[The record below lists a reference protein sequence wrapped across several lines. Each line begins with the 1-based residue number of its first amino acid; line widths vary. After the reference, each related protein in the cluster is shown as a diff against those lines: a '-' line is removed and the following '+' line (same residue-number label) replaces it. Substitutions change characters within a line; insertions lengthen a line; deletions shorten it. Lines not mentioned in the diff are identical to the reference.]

1 MSEMETAK
9 DGRGFTKTENF
20 QVMNPNEANF
30 QTEVNLV
37 ERNTCPNG
45 LALVDPDKSGKTN
58 QFDLVELASQ
68 IQTADKFTR
77 ATAGSKLSVIAEQVR
92 FLQQQAKSI
101 LEEAALNNQLHH
113 IACNFKK
120 VPGKIYY
127 VYKRD
132 NGKHYMSMI
141 SPKEWGRSCPP
152 FVAAYKLEHDMT
164 FTPYDKIA
172 KREDDEQI
180 IDKILKTNSN
190 QLSLTFNWKL
200 AFAFS
205 SSLEII
211 FHLSHGNHHHNHLK
225 ICVIIM

>member
-1 MSEMETAK
+1 MGSDKMSDMETTK
-9 DGRGFTKTENF
+9 DGRGFSKTENF

-77 ATAGSKLSVIAEQVR
+77 ATAGSKLQVIAEQVR

-101 LEEAALNNQLHH
+101 LEEASLNNQLHH

-120 VPGKIYY
+120 VPGK
-127 VYKRD
+127 
-132 NGKHYMSMI
+132 NYMSMI
-141 SPKEWGRSCPP
+141 SPQEWGKSCPP

-164 FTPYDKIA
+164 FTPYDKIT
-172 KREDDEQI
+172 KREDDDAI

-190 QLSLTFNWKL
+190 QLSLTFNRK
-200 AFAFS
+200 
-205 SSLEII
+205 
-211 FHLSHGNHHHNHLK
+211 GR
-225 ICVIIM
+225 

>member
-1 MSEMETAK
+1 MSDMETTK
-9 DGRGFTKTENF
+9 DGRGFSKTENF

-77 ATAGSKLSVIAEQVR
+77 ATAGSKLQVIAEQVR

-141 SPKEWGRSCPP
+141 SPKEWGKSCPP

-164 FTPYDKIA
+164 FTPYDRIA

-190 QLSLTFNWKL
+190 QLSLTFNWT
-200 AFAFS
+200 
-205 SSLEII
+205 
-211 FHLSHGNHHHNHLK
+211 HWGLK
-225 ICVIIM
+225 KSVLFQN